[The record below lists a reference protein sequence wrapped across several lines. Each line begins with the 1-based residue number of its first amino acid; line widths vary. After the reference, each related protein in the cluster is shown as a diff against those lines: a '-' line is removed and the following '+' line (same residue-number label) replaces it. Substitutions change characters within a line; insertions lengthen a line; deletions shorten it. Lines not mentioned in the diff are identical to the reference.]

1 MEKTLD
7 TFQKAIE
14 EEIKSFEETILNNKW
29 DEKNH
34 KTLLNLCRM
43 LEEHKTTLKHIKQ
56 HKRGFI

>member
-7 TFQKAIE
+7 TFQEAIE
-14 EEIKSFEETILNNKW
+14 NEIKSFENTILTTKW
-29 DEKNH
+29 SEENH

-43 LEEHKTTLKHIKQ
+43 LEEHKTTLRHIKE